1 MPVNDLSAVPVFSA
15 WKLLGAAFLVLA
27 NGFFVAAEFALVK
40 VRPTRIHALA
50 RKGDGRARIVTRM
63 LGDLSLYLSGCQL
76 GITLASLA
84 LGWLSESAVAAALLA
99 AAHGLGLDVQAG
111 PWVHVVALLL
121 ALTIIT
127 IVHMTIGEQAPKV
140 FAIAKAET
148 MALLAARPLF
158 VFTLTLRPFI
168 WLVNVLSNAMVEWAG
183 ISGANEHAQGH
194 DVGELRA
201 VLGASNRAGHITTRQ
216 QTLGENVLDL
226 TRLEV
231 RHIMLPRVS
240 VVYLSSQMTLKANL
254 DLVAKS
260 HHSRFPL
267 CTRDLDDV
275 RGIIHVR
282 DLFAALQDG
291 RQDIDLESLSRPA
304 LVVPDTQRVS
314 KLIVELQRAQRHCA
328 IVVDEY
334 GSAVGMAFL
343 EDALEEIVGPIH
355 DEFDTE
361 NPIPWV
367 DESKE
372 GIIEMAGSVPVP
384 DAADILDLDLPADS
398 DTIGGYVTE
407 RLGKMPEIGAS
418 FELPPFVVT
427 ILAASKRRVTRIRFE
442 LGSQGAGS
450 KRVSLQNP

>member
-1 MPVNDLSAVPVFSA
+1 VTDLPALPVFSA

-40 VRPTRIHALA
+40 VRATRIHARA

-99 AAHGLGLDVQAG
+99 AADGLGLDVQDG
-111 PWVHVVALLL
+111 PWVHVAALILS
-121 ALTIIT
+121 LTIIT
-127 IVHMTIGEQAPKV
+127 ILHMTIGEQAPKV
-140 FAIAKAET
+140 FAIAKAEK
-148 MALLAARPLF
+148 MALFAARPLH

-168 WLVNVLSNAMVEWAG
+168 WLIDVLSNTLAKMAG
-183 ISGANEHAQGH
+183 ISSSNEHDQGH

-201 VLGASNRAGHITTRQ
+201 VLSAANRAGHITARQ

-226 TRLEV
+226 MRLEV
-231 RHIMLPRVS
+231 RHIMLPRVD
-240 VVYLSSQMTLKANL
+240 VVYLSSQRTVKANL

-282 DLFAALQDG
+282 DLFARLQEG
-291 RQDIDLESLSRPA
+291 RPEIDLESLCRPA

-314 KLIVELQRAQRHCA
+314 NLIVELQRAQRHCA
-328 IVVDEY
+328 VVVDEY
-334 GSAVGMAFL
+334 GSAVGMVFL

-355 DEFDTE
+355 DEFDTKS
-361 NPIPWV
+361 PIPWV
-367 DESKE
+367 DESSD
-372 GIIEMAGSVPVP
+372 GVIEMAGSVPLP
-384 DAADILDLDLPADS
+384 EAADILDLELSAAS

-407 RLGKMPEIGAS
+407 RIGQLPEVGAS
-418 FELPPFVVT
+418 FALPPYLVT
-427 ILAASKRRVTRIRFE
+427 VLAASKRRITRVRFE
-442 LGSQGAGS
+442 LGLDGADAPGTDIG
-450 KRVSLQNP
+450 RP